1 MGQAACL
8 PTDLA
13 LDESCLCLLRHL
25 NVGNTHVEPGANC
38 MYDAASMR
46 FSILRKVAWF
56 RRLAWLAVIGG
67 AALVSSCAGARTG
80 GGDSVASEATWRSLA
95 APRPNALP
103 GTARV
108 SVGDVRLIGELSW
121 NPAARISPELAVAE
135 LVAAGLLRRRDV
147 HFVERRRFTAAAA
160 AERAGAR
167 PRGAPAAGVSPG
179 AEFIATAV
187 WLPLAPGQ
195 NSVEIRLA
203 TPTGAIAG
211 SARVALRD
219 DDDPVT
225 IARSIVTALLAAL
238 DNVSRLPAW
247 EDPIAGAGGT
257 MTGSEVLDPALQ
269 SFLRGLAAE
278 ESWDWEGAR
287 RGYQAAASDPG
298 FFEAPAALARAA
310 RLRLGGTL
318 GEG

>member
-1 MGQAACL
+1 
-8 PTDLA
+8 
-13 LDESCLCLLRHL
+13 
-25 NVGNTHVEPGANC
+25 

-46 FSILRKVAWF
+46 FSFRPKAGWCRRVAW
-56 RRLAWLAVIGG
+56 LSVIGG
-67 AALVSSCAGARTG
+67 AALVSSCAGASTG
-80 GGDSVASEATWRSLA
+80 AGDSVASEATWRSLA
-95 APRPNALP
+95 ARRPDALP
-103 GTARV
+103 GAARV
-108 SVGDVRLIGELSW
+108 SVGDVRLIGRLAW
-121 NPAARISPELAVAE
+121 NPSARVSPELGVAE

-147 HFVERRRFTAAAA
+147 HFVERRRFTAAAT
-160 AERAGAR
+160 AERAGTR
-167 PRGAPAAGVSPG
+167 PRGAPPAGVSPG

-195 NSVEIRLA
+195 SSVEIRLA
-203 TPTGAIAG
+203 TPTGAVAG

-219 DDDPVT
+219 EDDPVT

-238 DNVSRLPAW
+238 DNAGRLPAW
-247 EDPIAGAGGT
+247 EDPIAGASGT
-257 MTGSEVLDPALQ
+257 ITGSEVLDTALQ

-287 RGYQAAASDPG
+287 RGYQAAASDPV